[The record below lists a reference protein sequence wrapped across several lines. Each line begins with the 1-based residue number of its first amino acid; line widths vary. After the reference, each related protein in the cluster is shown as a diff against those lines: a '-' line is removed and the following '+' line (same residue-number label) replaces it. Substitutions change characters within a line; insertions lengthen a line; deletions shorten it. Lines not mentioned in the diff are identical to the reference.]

1 MNLNTS
7 PIGKLLRI
15 GRVDVPNEHPEK
27 AGNIGKTEISEI
39 AVHLQQLGFL
49 PGEQI
54 VVQRRARPGNDP
66 IVVRVGTSTFALRK
80 LEASC
85 VVVE

>member
-7 PIGKLLRI
+7 PVGKLLRI
-15 GRVDVPNEHPEK
+15 DRVNGPTEYNHNP
-27 AGNIGKTEISEI
+27 EISEI

-85 VVVE
+85 IVVE

>member
-15 GRVDVPNEHPEK
+15 GRVDVPTEQLEK
-27 AGNIGKTEISEI
+27 PEISEI
-39 AVHLQQLGFL
+39 AAHLHQLGFL